1 MLDSCNVPITPE
13 EEPIELDTN
22 TPNSPPVT
30 FGVELLRMV
39 PVNDPR
45 FLVLLLFG
53 LLTMAF
59 YQTRK
64 HWHQRLLISWQG
76 LLYEGLFNLHKLII
90 LVIELTY
97 SFIAGFSSAWLSC
110 GFQRIKK
117 SWINLTSLNLTHDFH
132 CYLCHQANAH
142 ARCRNTLTGSSEYT
156 HVYLQINSEI

>member
-64 HWHQRLLISWQG
+64 H
-76 LLYEGLFNLHKLII
+76 
-90 LVIELTY
+90 
-97 SFIAGFSSAWLSC
+97 
-110 GFQRIKK
+110 
-117 SWINLTSLNLTHDFH
+117 
-132 CYLCHQANAH
+132 
-142 ARCRNTLTGSSEYT
+142 
-156 HVYLQINSEI
+156 